1 MIKKKKDMFSL
12 KKMMNKESKSWPKK
26 NIFFTCE
33 FKILEFLSIF
43 ILIIIKLNKNRSQ
56 IQPRHGAF
64 KEEKT

>member
-1 MIKKKKDMFSL
+1 
-12 KKMMNKESKSWPKK
+12 MMNKESKSWPKK
-26 NIFFTCE
+26 NIFFTWE